1 VNRDEVRV
9 ATTFDAHSIQRT
21 LPYLQRVEGDVNF
34 DSSNL
39 IATSFVPV
47 TSMALALGAKLGRY
61 EISFQ
66 LGAGG
71 MGEVYLAQDTKLDRK
86 VALKILPPELAE
98 DKDRMNRFV
107 REAKFASALNHPN
120 IITIHE
126 IGEIDGM
133 HFITTEYIEG
143 ETLKTRL
150 KRQSLSLKS
159 TLEIASQVASALDAA
174 HRAGIVHR
182 DIKPDNIMVRD
193 DGIVKVLDF
202 GLVKLTASGKSEV
215 DKEGETKILVN
226 TQAGVIMGTVGYM
239 SPEQSRAQETDAR
252 TDIWSLGCVLY
263 EMLTHQ
269 QPFQGETMTD
279 VLANIIYRE
288 PEPIL
293 AHRSDVP
300 AELERIVGKTVRKN
314 RDERYQSAKELF
326 NDLQQLQTRLLVEA
340 EIIRSGTG
348 ERITQIQPSSFVNSI
363 AVLPFANL
371 STEKDNEYFS
381 EGLTEE
387 IIMHLS
393 KLQTLKVI
401 ARGSTIRYVTEGK
414 THKQTA
420 VDLGVQYLLEGSVRR
435 QGRNLRITVQLVDAL
450 RDVYVWA
457 ETYRG
462 TMEDIFDIQEK
473 VAAEIVHALQLRLSP
488 DETQNLKKR
497 FTENTRAYQLY
508 LQGRFFWNR
517 RSEDGLKTAIKYFEE
532 AIEHDPRYALAWA
545 GIADSYS
552 LLGEFGN
559 ISRKE
564 LYPKAEAAVH
574 KALEID
580 NRLAEVHT
588 SLASLLM
595 LSKWDW
601 ENSQKEFKLA
611 LELNPNY
618 ATAPHWYSQWFL
630 NMGGIEESLR
640 LISRAAELDP
650 VSQAILKDKGL
661 VLYYDRQYD
670 KAIELARRA
679 LELDPNY
686 AAAHRLLSLVYQG
699 KGMFDEAIVENEKW
713 GKLTRNEIETTV
725 SLAQLYAVSGKI
737 EEAKKLIEAVEQDEL
752 MMDQAYRGL
761 ALVYAALGD
770 NDSAFARFE
779 KSFER
784 HEEALLTIKVDP
796 KLDRL
801 RSDPRFTALAKK
813 IGIEK

>member
-1 VNRDEVRV
+1 
-9 ATTFDAHSIQRT
+9 
-21 LPYLQRVEGDVNF
+21 
-34 DSSNL
+34 
-39 IATSFVPV
+39 
-47 TSMALALGAKLGRY
+47 MAFAVGPKFGRY
-61 EISFQ
+61 EIRSQ

-71 MGEVYLAQDTKLDRK
+71 MGEVYLAQDTTLDRK

-98 DKDRMNRFV
+98 DKDRMSRFV

-126 IGEIDGM
+126 IGEINGI

-150 KRQSLSLKS
+150 ERESLSLKS
-159 TLEIASQVASALDAA
+159 TLEIALQVTSALDAA

-182 DIKPDNIMVRD
+182 DIKPDNVMVRN

-202 GLVKLTASGKSEV
+202 GLVKLSASNRPEV
-215 DKEGETKILVN
+215 DREGETKILVN
-226 TQAGVIMGTVGYM
+226 TREGVIMGTIGYM
-239 SPEQSRAQETDAR
+239 SPEQARGQETDAR
-252 TDIWSLGCVLY
+252 TDVWSLGCVLY

-279 VLANIIYRE
+279 VLVNIVYKE
-288 PEPIL
+288 PASIL
-293 AHRSDVP
+293 AHRSDTP
-300 AELERIVGKTVRKN
+300 AELERIVGKAVRKN

-326 NDLQQLQTRLLVEA
+326 NDLLQLQTRLLVEA
-340 EIIRSGTG
+340 EIIRSGSS
-348 ERITQIQPSSFVNSI
+348 ERIAQIQPSPFLNSI

-387 IIMHLS
+387 IIMNLS
-393 KLQTLKVI
+393 KLQILKVI
-401 ARGSTIRYVTEGK
+401 ARGSASRYVTEGK

-420 VDLGVQYLLEGSVRR
+420 IDLGVQYLLEGSVRR
-435 QGRNLRITVQLVDAL
+435 QDRDLRITAQLIDAL
-450 RDVYVWA
+450 SDVYVWA

-462 TMEDIFDIQEK
+462 TIDDIFDIQEK
-473 VAAEIVHALQLRLSP
+473 VAAEIVQALQLRLSP
-488 DETQNLKKR
+488 DETLNLKKR

-508 LQGRFFWNR
+508 LQGRFFWNK
-517 RSEDGLKTAIKYFEE
+517 RSEDGLKTAIKYFEQ
-532 AIEHDPRYALAWA
+532 AIEQDSHYALAWA

-559 ISRKE
+559 IPRKE
-564 LYPKAEAAVH
+564 LYPKAEAAVN

-601 ENSQKEFKLA
+601 ANSQKEFKVA

-618 ATAPHWYSQWFL
+618 ATAHHWYSQWLL
-630 NMGGIEESLR
+630 NMGSVEESLR
-640 LISRAAELDP
+640 FISRAAELDP

-661 VLYYDRQYD
+661 VLYYNRQYD
-670 KAIELARRA
+670 EAIELGRRT

-686 AAAHRLLSLVYQG
+686 AAAHRLLSLAYQG
-699 KGMFDEAIVENEKW
+699 KRMFDEAILENQTW
-713 GKLTRNEIETTV
+713 GELTRNKVETTIA
-725 SLAQLYAVSGKI
+725 LAQLYAVS
-737 EEAKKLIEAVEQDEL
+737 ERTDEAKKLLDQDHL
-752 MMDQAYRGL
+752 VIDQVYRGL
-761 ALVYAALGD
+761 ALVYAALGE
-770 NDSAFARFE
+770 NDSAFRCLE
-779 KSFER
+779 KSYDR
-784 HEEALLTIKVDP
+784 REEALLSIKVDP
-796 KLDRL
+796 KVDPL
-801 RSDPRFTALAKK
+801 RSDPRFMTLLKN

>member
-1 VNRDEVRV
+1 
-9 ATTFDAHSIQRT
+9 
-21 LPYLQRVEGDVNF
+21 
-34 DSSNL
+34 
-39 IATSFVPV
+39 
-47 TSMALALGAKLGRY
+47 MALAAGTKLGRY
-61 EISFQ
+61 EIRSQ

-86 VALKILPPELAE
+86 VALKILPPKLAEDLAE
-98 DKDRMNRFV
+98 DKDRMSRFV

-133 HFITTEYIEG
+133 HFIATEYIEG
-143 ETLKTRL
+143 ETLKTQL
-150 KRQSLSLKS
+150 KRESLSLKS
-159 TLEIASQVASALDAA
+159 TLEIALQVASALDAA

-182 DIKPDNIMVRD
+182 DIKPDNIMVRH

-202 GLVKLTASGKSEV
+202 GLVKLTATDSPEV
-215 DKEGETKILVN
+215 DREGETKMWVK
-226 TQAGVIMGTVGYM
+226 TSVGVIMGTVAYM
-239 SPEQSRAQETDAR
+239 SPEQARGQETDAR
-252 TDIWSLGCVLY
+252 TDIWSFGCVLY

-279 VLANIIYRE
+279 VLANIIHRE
-288 PEPIL
+288 PDSIL
-293 AHRSDVP
+293 AHRRDTP
-300 AELERIVGKTVRKN
+300 AELERIIATTVRKD

-340 EIIRSGTG
+340 EIIRSGEG
-348 ERITQIQPSSFVNSI
+348 ERMAQIQPSPFLNSI

-371 STEKDNEYFS
+371 SAEKDNEYFS

-387 IIMHLS
+387 IIMNLS
-393 KLQTLKVI
+393 KLQMLKVI
-401 ARGSTIRYVTEGK
+401 ARGSIMRYVKEGK

-420 VDLGVQYLLEGSVRR
+420 NDLGVQYLLEGSVRR
-435 QGRNLRITVQLVDAL
+435 LRRDLRITAQLIDAL

-473 VAAEIVHALQLRLSP
+473 VAAEIVQALQLRLSP
-488 DETQNLKKR
+488 DERQNLKKR
-497 FTENTRAYQLY
+497 FTENTGAYQLY
-508 LQGRFFWNR
+508 LQGRFFWNK
-517 RSEDGLKTAIKYFEE
+517 RSEEGLKTAIRYFEQ
-532 AIEHDPRYALAWA
+532 AIEKDPHYALAWA

-559 ISRKE
+559 IPRKE
-564 LYPKAEAAVH
+564 LYPKAEAAVK

-601 ENSQKEFKLA
+601 ANSEKEFKLA

-618 ATAPHWYSQWFL
+618 ATAHHWYSQWFL
-630 NMGGIEESLR
+630 SMGRLEESLR
-640 LISRAAELDP
+640 MISWAAELDP

-661 VLYYDRQYD
+661 ALYYNRQYD
-670 KAIELARRA
+670 EAIEMARKT

-686 AAAHRLLSLVYQG
+686 AAAHRLLSLAYQG
-699 KGMFDEAIVENEKW
+699 KGGFDEAIVETQKW
-713 GKLTRNEIETTV
+713 GALTRNKVETTV
-725 SLAQLYAVSGKI
+725 ALAQLHAVSGQI
-737 EEAKKLIEAVEQDEL
+737 EEARKLIEVVEQDKL
-752 MMDQAYRGL
+752 VIDQVYRGL
-761 ALVYAALGD
+761 ALVYAALGE
-770 NDSAFARFE
+770 NDTAFKCLE
-779 KSFER
+779 KSYER
-784 HEEALLTIKVDP
+784 HEEAILSLKVDP
-796 KLDRL
+796 KVDPL
-801 RSDPRFTALAKK
+801 RKDPRFIALLKK
-813 IGIEK
+813 IGIEE